1 MKYFTKCLM
10 FITSYTTIYCSI
22 FLLLST
28 LISPLKTYASEC
40 PKSIVSLTLASDEI
54 LLDIISDKNRISG
67 VTYLASDQ
75 NISNIHDQVSQIPG
89 IYANLEQIIELGPD
103 LLIVSIYKNI
113 DVKEQL
119 KNAGINTLYL
129 DDITSFRSLKNNIE
143 KIGNAVCEVKNAS
156 RLISEME
163 NKLESI
169 IKKVPKNKRRPNI
182 LFYSPPGFTAGEEST
197 VNEIIQKAGGV
208 NIGAS
213 IGKNSYQKISMEF
226 IVESNPDIIL
236 LSSYNPVNPDFQKE
250 FISNSV
256 LKDISAVKN
265 NRVIIIPGKYLTSA
279 SHYVV
284 YAVEELVNN
293 LLEQY
298 WQIEYSNQFK
308 N

>member
-1 MKYFTKCLM
+1 
-10 FITSYTTIYCSI
+10 
-22 FLLLST
+22 
-28 LISPLKTYASEC
+28 
-40 PKSIVSLTLASDEI
+40 
-54 LLDIISDKNRISG
+54 
-67 VTYLASDQ
+67 
-75 NISNIHDQVSQIPG
+75 
-89 IYANLEQIIELGPD
+89 
-103 LLIVSIYKNI
+103 
-113 DVKEQL
+113 
-119 KNAGINTLYL
+119 
-129 DDITSFRSLKNNIE
+129 
-143 KIGNAVCEVKNAS
+143 
-156 RLISEME
+156 
-163 NKLESI
+163 
-169 IKKVPKNKRRPNI
+169 
-182 LFYSPPGFTAGEEST
+182 
-197 VNEIIQKAGGV
+197 
-208 NIGAS
+208 
-213 IGKNSYQKISMEF
+213 MEF